1 LKNVAKDVSIV
12 KHLSIKNSVSLTITV
27 LAICFAFICNGDS
40 RAQNSHD
47 NLNPKYSDGE
57 IISVPFTKTRVK
69 IDVAGFELTHDRN
82 ITSADLLTA
91 GHAERRVV
99 LKITY
104 DTLFEDIEPL
114 AEEYEKLW
122 WYFYTQ
128 DSSLDIGQR
137 RNWTVG
143 DQYWSTHTL
152 ETSYGVPVNEK
163 HYDLFQ
169 IYDGRYYHVSMRRPL
184 YQEGDSTFMFKVM
197 SSFEL
202 LPDSDTDSDSTSA
215 D

>member
-1 LKNVAKDVSIV
+1 M
-12 KHLSIKNSVSLTITV
+12 KHISIKNSVSLAITV

-40 RAQNSHD
+40 RAQSSLENFK
-47 NLNPKYSDGE
+47 PAFSDGE
-57 IISVPFTKTRVK
+57 IFAVPGTQTRFK
-69 IDVAGFELTHDRN
+69 IDIDGFELTHDRN
-82 ITSADLLTA
+82 ITGADLLTA

-99 LKITY
+99 LKVTH

-114 AEEYEKLW
+114 AEEYEELW
-122 WYFYTQ
+122 WYFYSQ
-128 DSSLDIGQR
+128 DTSLDIGQR

-143 DQYWSTHTL
+143 DQYWSTHTI

-163 HYDLFQ
+163 HYDMFQ

-202 LPDSDTDSDSTSA
+202 IPESDTVSDSTNPE
-215 D
+215 